1 MKKTI
6 LFIAFVLFSIVGI
19 SQATERTFYLKNGS
33 VITGVVIEEILGKQY
48 KVKTADG
55 NIFVWKADEIEK
67 IVSAP
72 IEVKTKEKEEFDV
85 NKLSFYSLNEL
96 SLGAMIE

>member
-1 MKKTI
+1 MFFLVLLVLAKQLKELFTI
-6 LFIAFVLFSIVGI
+6 
-19 SQATERTFYLKNGS
+19 KNGS
-33 VITGVVIEEILGKQY
+33 VITRVVIEEILGKQY